1 MMLDDLHWA
10 DRPTLQLLRHIASHR
25 PGRLLVLGT
34 YRETDLLASHP
45 LTETL
50 AALTREP
57 AVSRLSLS
65 GLQDDEVVSFMEAAA
80 GQTLDDAGV
89 GLAHALYQ
97 ETDGNPFFL
106 AEVLRHLV
114 ETRAIVQGEDGR
126 WVPTQELSDAGL
138 PDSVRQVIGSRVG
151 RLGDEAARVLAAA
164 SVLGQEFDLDLLA
177 SVLGSM
183 EDPVL
188 DVLEA
193 AASAAL
199 VAEVRGLPGRYRFA
213 HALIQHTLYEGLGGT
228 RRARLHRA
236 AAEALEE
243 LLGIQRESRAGEL
256 ARHWL
261 SATKPAESAKAVT
274 YARIAGE
281 SALASLAPAEAMRW
295 FSEALGALA
304 HAPDDEE
311 RARCLAGLGEAQRQ
325 VGDASYRE
333 TLLDSAHLALR
344 VGDPET
350 LVRAALANNRGFQSA
365 AGIVDAERVEVVSE
379 ALDAIGEADS
389 SSRCRL
395 LALLALERTYDGDYP
410 TRRALSDEA
419 LGIARRLDDPTTL
432 FDVLLRRWQAIWMA
446 DTVEEL
452 YGESAEGERLAEEM
466 DDPVASF
473 WAATP
478 RSVFAIQV
486 GDISEVGRTQS
497 KAVRIASE
505 VGQPILKWTSTFNNA
520 WATLLGGDIERGE
533 IQVAEA
539 LQMGN
544 ETGQPDCFSIYAV
557 QLLNVRWCQGRL
569 AELLEVVVQMA
580 NDNPGLSPARSA
592 AARTLIEAG
601 RDDEAETM
609 LEAEL
614 SSGFSCPEDFLVPTY
629 LEGWARVASH
639 LNNEPAAEALYER
652 LRRWPRLVV
661 FGGPM
666 CLGAVVHHLGT
677 LATVLGRYD
686 DAEAHFL
693 QALETHENLNAPFFT
708 ALTQLEWARML
719 LIRRTPDDLASAK
732 TMLHDSK
739 VLAERHGFAGV
750 ERRAREELSKST

>member
-1 MMLDDLHWA
+1 MMSCPILATDTSPHWPTSLPRLRHVGQGWWLRPQATPTPNAGFSTERSSPSSNGPRATRPIVMMLDDLHWA

-34 YRETDLLASHP
+34 YRETDLSASHP

-57 AVSRLSLS
+57 SVSRLSLS
-65 GLQDDEVVSFMEAAA
+65 GLEDDEVVSFMEAAS

-114 ETRAIVQGEDGR
+114 ETRAIVQDENGR

-151 RLGDEAARVLAAA
+151 RLGDEATRVLSAA
-164 SVLGQEFDLDLLA
+164 SVLGQEFDVDLLA
-177 SVLGSM
+177 SVVGSM

-193 AASAAL
+193 AGSSAL
-199 VAEVRGLPGRYRFA
+199 VAEVRGMPGRFRFA
-213 HALIQHTLYEGLGGT
+213 HALIQHTLYEDLGGT

-236 AAEALEE
+236 AAEALEDQ
-243 LLGIQRESRAGEL
+243 LGLQRESRAGEL

-281 SALASLAPAEAMRW
+281 SALASLAPAEATRW

-311 RARCLAGLGEAQRQ
+311 RARCLTGLGEAQRQ

-365 AGIVDAERVEVVSE
+365 AGIVDAERVEVLSE

-410 TRRALSDEA
+410 KRRALSDEA
-419 LGIARRLDDPTTL
+419 LRIARRLGDPTTL

-446 DTVEEL
+446 DTVAAL
-452 YGESAEGERLAEEM
+452 YDESAEGELLAEEL
-466 DDPVASF
+466 DDPVARF
-473 WAATP
+473 WAA
-478 RSVFAIQV
+478 
-486 GDISEVGRTQS
+486 
-497 KAVRIASE
+497 IA
-505 VGQPILKWTSTFNNA
+505 
-520 WATLLGGDIERGE
+520 R
-533 IQVAEA
+533 
-539 LQMGN
+539 
-544 ETGQPDCFSIYAV
+544 
-557 QLLNVRWCQGRL
+557 
-569 AELLEVVVQMA
+569 
-580 NDNPGLSPARSA
+580 
-592 AARTLIEAG
+592 
-601 RDDEAETM
+601 
-609 LEAEL
+609 
-614 SSGFSCPEDFLVPTY
+614 
-629 LEGWARVASH
+629 
-639 LNNEPAAEALYER
+639 
-652 LRRWPRLVV
+652 
-661 FGGPM
+661 M
-666 CLGAVVHHLGT
+666 CL
-677 LATVLGRYD
+677 RD
-686 DAEAHFL
+686 
-693 QALETHENLNAPFFT
+693 PS
-708 ALTQLEWARML
+708 R
-719 LIRRTPDDLASAK
+719 
-732 TMLHDSK
+732 
-739 VLAERHGFAGV
+739 
-750 ERRAREELSKST
+750 